1 MRRVVLWTA
10 TVGAALSLS
19 TTLYGDA
26 PGIVTSRIEIESDG
40 WKLIGNLTKPESD
53 QAIPAVLLLNQAAGF
68 DKHRRGLFNLLIDYD
83 VDLNTQH
90 PDGAVSDSTNTPLH
104 GVARKGDVTAVRLLL
119 RNGAN
124 PEVRNREGLRSIDLR
139 KNKQVRAL
147 LKE

>member
-1 MRRVVLWTA
+1 MVLWTA

-68 DKHRRGLFNLLIDYD
+68 DKHRRGLLTLLVDHG

-139 KNKQVRAL
+139 KNKQFRAL
-147 LKE
+147 LKA

>member
-1 MRRVVLWTA
+1 MVLWTA

-68 DKHRRGLFNLLIDYD
+68 DKHRRGLLTLLIDQG

-147 LKE
+147 LKA

>member
-68 DKHRRGLFNLLIDYD
+68 DKHRRGLLNLLIDHG

-119 RNGAN
+119 KNGAN
-124 PEVRNREGLRSIDLR
+124 PEVRNHEGLRPIDLR

-147 LKE
+147 LKA